1 MTLFFIQETSM
12 NAVYMWKARRMLHSS
27 SILTSPGA
35 GKHNLVLY
43 HLIFSN
49 LLVILLDAVL
59 LGIQFASFFNLQGSF
74 KPLVYG
80 IKLKVEF
87 AILNRLVQ
95 SVQKERKGSG
105 DGSGSMWFG
114 RGGPSSP
121 RQRPF
126 HGSKSYARPEAHGEE
141 IGMVPLEAGAGLWPN
156 QSHDSQNFMI
166 LRDAESVATYDARF
180 RGQQHISGQ

>member
-1 MTLFFIQETSM
+1 M
-12 NAVYMWKARRMLHSS
+12 NAVYMWRARRMLQSS

-35 GKHNLVLY
+35 GKHSLVLY

-49 LLVILLDAVL
+49 LLVILLDAAL

-95 SVQKERKGSG
+95 SVQKERKGSR
-105 DGSGSMWFG
+105 DGSGSMWFA

-121 RQRPF
+121 RPRPF
-126 HGSKSYARPEAHGEE
+126 HGSSKGSARPRAHGEE
-141 IGMVPLEAGAGLWPN
+141 IGMVPLETGAGLWPN
-156 QSHDSQNFMI
+156 QSHESQNFMI

-180 RGQQHISGQ
+180 RGQQQIGSRP

>member
-1 MTLFFIQETSM
+1 MTVFFVQETSM
-12 NAVYMWKARRMLHSS
+12 NAVYMWKARRMLQSS
-27 SILTSPGA
+27 SILTTSGA
-35 GKHNLVLY
+35 GKYNLVLY

-121 RQRPF
+121 RLRPF
-126 HGSKSYARPEAHGEE
+126 HGNSKSSARPEAHGEE
-141 IGMVPLEAGAGLWPN
+141 IGMVPLQAGAGLWPN

-166 LRDAESVATYDARF
+166 WRDAESVATYDARF
-180 RGQQHISGQ
+180 RGQQQIG